1 MIILASFC
9 INPNKATISVTDL
22 NTSSPKLTSSA
33 VAGNQWFFNDA
44 LISSSTGQTFTAT
57 EPGKYKVQVK
67 ADDCF
72 SEFSLEQV
80 LVVTGDIQKAE
91 ADVQLFPNP
100 VTDWLTITL
109 NDDGERKIITLFN
122 SAGQQLAMQETASD
136 VARFEVSDF
145 SKGVYIAKVIIGNQM
160 KVIRFVK
167 K

>member
-91 ADVQLFPNP
+91 ADIQLFPNP

-122 SAGQQLAMQETASD
+122 Q
-136 VARFEVSDF
+136 R
-145 SKGVYIAKVIIGNQM
+145 GNSLQC
-160 KVIRFVK
+160 RRRPVK
-167 K
+167 WRGLK